1 MVEPRLSRGLR
12 DLLPDA
18 MLARQ
23 RMIDTIRGVYEL
35 YGFSPLETPAVEYLD
50 VLSGSAGAEA
60 QGQIFEATNPEG
72 EQLGLRFDLTV
83 PLSRVVS
90 QYQDLIFPFRR
101 YQVSPVW
108 RADKPEPGRFRQ
120 FTQFDLDSV
129 GAESEVADTEII
141 AAMCDTL
148 DALDVGP
155 YLVRFSSRK
164 ILNLLLDYAEIPQS
178 GGPAVF
184 RILDKLD
191 KIGLG
196 KVKLELTSGY
206 TDESGA
212 PISGLGLSAG
222 QVEKIERF
230 LKIKADSRSEVLELL
245 RALFGGVDNA
255 QQEID
260 VVERISSHLDALGY
274 ESNRVVVDLGIARGL
289 AYYTGPVFEA
299 VLLDAEQF
307 GSVFAGGRYDNL
319 VRRFIRDGASRP
331 TGASIGVDRLL
342 AALVELDRVEQR
354 KTSSQ
359 VLVTAMDPALM
370 GEYLQITYELRR
382 AGIRTE
388 MHVGKPKRLGKQLQ
402 RADRLEIPYI
412 VIMGSNEAQRG
423 VVTVKEMLVGR
434 RKAVEVRSPRR
445 VESGAV
451 RPAGDRPQRPRE
463 DLAAADRRLIDSA
476 ARCIFSRPCSAA
488 LDF

>member
-1 MVEPRLSRGLR
+1 
-12 DLLPDA
+12 

-23 RMIDTIRGVYEL
+23 RMIDTIRSVYEL

-60 QGQIFEATNPEG
+60 QGQIFQATNPEG

-101 YQVSPVW
+101 YQISPVW
-108 RADKPEPGRFRQ
+108 RADKPEPGRYRQ

-129 GAESEVADTEII
+129 GAESDVADTEIL

-148 DALDVGP
+148 DALEVGP

-178 GGPAVF
+178 SGPAIF

-191 KIGLG
+191 KIGLD
-196 KVKLELTSGY
+196 KVKRELTSGY

-212 PISGLGLSAG
+212 PIPGLGLSAE

-230 LKIKADSRSEVLELL
+230 LTIKADSRDEVLKRL
-245 RALFGGVDNA
+245 RALFVGVDNA
-255 QQEID
+255 QEEID

-274 ESNRVVVDLGIARGL
+274 GSDRVMVDLGIARGL

-299 VLLDAEQF
+299 VLLDAPQF

-319 VRRFIRDGASRP
+319 VRRFTGRSIPA

-402 RADRLEIPYI
+402 RADRLAIPYV
-412 VIMGSNEAQRG
+412 VIMGSDEARCG

-434 RKAVEVRSPRR
+434 KKAVEVSSH
-445 VESGAV
+445 EEWK
-451 RPAGDRPQRPRE
+451 AGRFGQQEIARK
-463 DLAAADRRLIDSA
+463 DLAKTLRQL
-476 ARCIFSRPCSAA
+476 
-488 LDF
+488 LDG